1 MQNTDGPGG
10 YEDAAVMLL
19 MMLLKL
25 VLDSLLS
32 SAARVMCDAQSLTQ
46 LNIRAATPL

>member
-1 MQNTDGPGG
+1 
-10 YEDAAVMLL
+10 MLL

-32 SAARVMCDAQSLTQ
+32 SAARVMCDAQSLPQ
-46 LNIRAATPL
+46 LNTRAATPL